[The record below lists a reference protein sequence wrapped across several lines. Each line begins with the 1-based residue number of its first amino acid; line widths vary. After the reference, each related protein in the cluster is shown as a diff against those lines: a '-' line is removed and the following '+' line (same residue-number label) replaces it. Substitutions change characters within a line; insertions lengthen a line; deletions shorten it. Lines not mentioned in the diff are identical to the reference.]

1 MMGQK
6 EIDFIRIDANSDHSS
21 VTRAVA
27 VEAPIAIE
35 INGIGY
41 AVMMA
46 TPADL
51 TDFAYGFVWS
61 ERLADARAEILSVD
75 HIKTEFGHRLR
86 IQLAAKRTERLL
98 ERFRHRISDSSCGM
112 CGIESLEQA
121 IRPLPI
127 VSRTQEVADAAIFR
141 ALDELRK
148 WQPLNEGTG
157 AVHAAA
163 RCASDGRIIDA
174 REDVGRHNAFDKL
187 VGAMLQEGA
196 AWDDGFALLSSRC
209 SYELV
214 EKAALSDCPTL
225 VTISAPTSL
234 AVERAKAAGIRL
246 IVLARADA
254 LLALDADANGN

>member
-1 MMGQK
+1 MMGQT
-6 EIDFIRIDANSDHSS
+6 EIEFIRIGANGDHRP

-27 VEAPIAIE
+27 VEMPIAIE

-61 ERLADARAEILSVD
+61 ERLVDARAEILSID
-75 HIKTEFGHRLR
+75 HIQTEFGNRLR
-86 IQLAAKRTERLL
+86 IQLAAERTGRLL
-98 ERFRHRISDSSCGM
+98 ERFRHRVSDSSCGM

-121 IRPLPI
+121 MRPLP
-127 VSRTQEVADAAIFR
+127 VVNRTDEIADTAIFR
-141 ALDELRK
+141 ALAELRK
-148 WQPLNEGTG
+148 WQPLNEKTG

-163 RCASDGRIIDA
+163 RCASDGRILDA

-187 VGAMLQEGA
+187 VGAMLQAGA

-246 IVLARADA
+246 IVLARTDA
-254 LLALDADANGN
+254 VLALDPDADGD